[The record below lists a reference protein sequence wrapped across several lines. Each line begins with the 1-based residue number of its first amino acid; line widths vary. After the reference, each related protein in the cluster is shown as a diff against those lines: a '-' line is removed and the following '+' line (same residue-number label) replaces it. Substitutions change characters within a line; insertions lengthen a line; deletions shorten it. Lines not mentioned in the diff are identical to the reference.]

1 MIRYAAIAA
10 AAALLAP
17 FSAHAGA
24 RATFR
29 VGATV
34 AASATVSAAVQSDA
48 RTGRI
53 LVQASIH
60 RTPPPMLLVGSQVKA
75 MSGGMSDLQVGS
87 GETTVTVLY

>member
-1 MIRYAAIAA
+1 MTRSAALAA
-10 AAALLAP
+10 AAALLVSS
-17 FSAHAGA
+17 SAQAGA
-24 RATFR
+24 RTTFR

-34 AASATVSAAVQSDA
+34 VASATVSAAVQSDA

-60 RTPPPMLLVGSQVKA
+60 HTPPPMLLVGGQVRS

-87 GETTVTVLY
+87 GATTVTVLY

>member
-1 MIRYAAIAA
+1 MTRYAALAA
-10 AAALLAP
+10 AAALLAS
-17 FSAHAGA
+17 FSAHAGP

-34 AASATVSAAVQSDA
+34 VASATVSASVQSDA
-48 RTGRI
+48 RTGRV

-60 RTPPPMLLVGSQVKA
+60 RTPPPMLLVGGQVQA
-75 MSGGMSDLQVGS
+75 MSSGMSDLQVGS